1 MDHVSALEVVLL
13 ALVALLAGG
22 INAVAGGGSL
32 LSFPALLAVGLSP
45 VSANVTNTMSL
56 VPGYIGGIAGF
67 RDDLPQQRGRIR
79 MLLPAAFAGS
89 LIGAVVLLTTSGA
102 VFRRLVPF
110 LVLAAA
116 VLLLLQPLLQRRLTR
131 LHPETGEPVVHE
143 NDAATIASV
152 FLAAIYGGY
161 FGAVLGVML
170 LAVLGTFL
178 PDDVHR
184 LNALK
189 SVLQFATNIIAVI
202 VFALF
207 GPVQWL
213 LVLCMAPMSLA
224 GGWIGSRLSRRVHP
238 RILRTAIG
246 IYGVGAAITLAIT
259 IR

>member
-13 ALVALLAGG
+13 ALVALL
-22 INAVAGGGSL
+22 
-32 LSFPALLAVGLSP
+32 
-45 VSANVTNTMSL
+45 
-56 VPGYIGGIAGF
+56 
-67 RDDLPQQRGRIR
+67 
-79 MLLPAAFAGS
+79 
-89 LIGAVVLLTTSGA
+89 
-102 VFRRLVPF
+102 
-110 LVLAAA
+110 
-116 VLLLLQPLLQRRLTR
+116 
-131 LHPETGEPVVHE
+131 
-143 NDAATIASV
+143 
-152 FLAAIYGGY
+152 
-161 FGAVLGVML
+161 
-170 LAVLGTFL
+170 
-178 PDDVHR
+178 R

-246 IYGVGAAITLAIT
+246 VYGVGAAITLAIT